1 MRDTALKP
9 DPRPAA
15 PPQQEPSV
23 TSVLVDE
30 PAIQVRDLERA
41 PQERR
46 RLYFVLH
53 LKLFLVIG
61 IGLAWAGFSLW
72 LSLLWIDT
80 LGQSITMPLAIA
92 VILGIAIIPGYLNAN
107 LIASLLLD
115 RPPPLRFDLAFPE
128 ATVVI
133 ACFNEEE
140 TIGETLDYV
149 VAQDYPGRFRILI
162 ADDGSTDRTAEL
174 ARARAATNPDI
185 AVLTV
190 PHGGKAKTLTAALKQ
205 VRTPLMATVDADTL
219 LMPSALQRVVARLLI
234 SPPDT
239 VAVAGAVF
247 VRNSRQN
254 FITRAQEWDYFLGIA
269 SVKRQQ
275 GLFQGTMVA
284 QGAFSI
290 YRTVALRQVGGWPD
304 RIGEDIVLTW
314 AMMREGGRV
323 GYERTAIAFTGAPED
338 ARAFARQRRRWA
350 RGMIE
355 GLREHG
361 GALLAGGRSNVHAVL
376 VNFVFPYVDV
386 VFSIAFPI
394 GIVLALFGNF
404 AIVGPMTLAV
414 LPLNVALSMIMFHL
428 SKQSFN
434 EVGLE
439 VRQNRLGY
447 FGYLFTYQLFMSPV
461 SVAGYAQE
469 LFGAARRW

>member
-1 MRDTALKP
+1 MTPIEL
-9 DPRPAA
+9 DPRPPTLPRSKPGPSA
-15 PPQQEPSV
+15 PPS
-23 TSVLVDE
+23 E
-30 PAIQVRDLERA
+30 PAILVKDLERT
-41 PQERR
+41 PRQRR
-46 RLYFVLH
+46 RPYIALH
-53 LKLFLVIG
+53 LKLLLVIG
-61 IGLAWAGFSLW
+61 ISLAWAGFSLW
-72 LSLLWIDT
+72 LSLPWIDA

-107 LIASLLLD
+107 LIASLLID
-115 RPPPLRFDLAFPE
+115 RPPPLRFDLTFPE
-128 ATVVI
+128 TTVVI

-140 TIGETLDYV
+140 TIEETLDYV
-149 VAQDYPGRFRILI
+149 IKQDYPGRFRVLV

-174 ARARAATNPDI
+174 AHARATTNPDI
-185 AVLTV
+185 TVLTV
-190 PHGGKAKTLTAALKQ
+190 PHGGKAQTLTAALEH

-234 SPPDT
+234 SPVDT

-284 QGAFSI
+284 QGAFSV
-290 YRTVALRQVGGWPD
+290 YRTGALRQVGGWPD

-323 GYERTAIAFTGAPED
+323 GYERTAIAFTTAPES

-361 GALLAGGRSNVHAVL
+361 GGLLAGGRSNGHAVL

-386 VFSIAFPI
+386 VYSIAFPI
-394 GIVLALFGNF
+394 GIALALFGNF

-414 LPLNVALSMIMFHL
+414 LPLNIGLSMIMFHL
-428 SKQSFN
+428 SKRSFDD
-434 EVGLE
+434 VGLQ
-439 VRQNRLGY
+439 VRQNRLG
-447 FGYLFTYQLFMSPV
+447 FLGYLLTYQLFMSPV
-461 SVAGYAQE
+461 SVAGYTQE